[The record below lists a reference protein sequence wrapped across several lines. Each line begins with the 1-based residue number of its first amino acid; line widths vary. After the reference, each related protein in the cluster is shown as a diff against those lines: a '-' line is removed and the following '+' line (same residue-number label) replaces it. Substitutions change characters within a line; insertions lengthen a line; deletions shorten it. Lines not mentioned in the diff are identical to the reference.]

1 MERRGRA
8 LLSTVTM
15 ATIVGCAEHQKAVP
29 PPTTAGAASAAK
41 TIVLGATRLDPS
53 DLTITAGA
61 TVGFTS
67 TAGEPLQLE
76 FIKPKTQA
84 DRIKCH
90 VADPKSTKPGETPW
104 GTFRANAEGHLTA
117 DIPPGRFPSV
127 CTLAPGAYIYVV
139 RHLGGIN
146 NPALR
151 TPQEG
156 TITVK

>member
-1 MERRGRA
+1 MIRRGYA
-8 LLSTVTM
+8 LLSGIVL
-15 ATIVGCAEHQKAVP
+15 AALVGCAEHKQ
-29 PPTTAGAASAAK
+29 AAPRPAPEAATSQK
-41 TIVLGATRLDPS
+41 TIALGATRLDPS
-53 DLTITAGA
+53 NLTIAAGA
-61 TVGFTS
+61 AVGFTS
-67 TAGEPLQLE
+67 TADEPLQLE
-76 FIKPKTQA
+76 FISPKDQA

-90 VADPKSTKPGETPW
+90 VADPKSMKAGEAPW
-104 GTFRANAEGHLTA
+104 GTFRANAEGRLTA